1 MELLPLYQDIIRR
14 LKAADIE
21 AADLEARR
29 ILQERSGNEWSQ
41 IIAAPETLLTP
52 QQLLNIEADVQR
64 RLAGEPLS
72 RIYGCRE
79 FWGME
84 FALSPDTLDP
94 RPDTETLIEAVLKAY
109 KDESAPEAILDLGT
123 GTGCILL
130 ALLKEFP
137 QARGLGIDKAPGAV
151 ETAQKNAKHHDL
163 DDRAAFQ
170 AGNWGDNL
178 NDTFDLI
185 VSNPPY
191 ITNQIIKTLSKEVQ
205 NHDPILALS
214 GGNDGL
220 DAYRQIFSQ
229 LFSLL
234 KPAGKAFFEIGFD
247 QEDDVARL
255 AEESRI
261 RVRHVHR
268 DLAGQPRVVEISNG
282 DK

>member
-1 MELLPLYQDIIRR
+1 M
-14 LKAADIE
+14 
-21 AADLEARR
+21 
-29 ILQERSGNEWSQ
+29 
-41 IIAAPETLLTP
+41 
-52 QQLLNIEADVQR
+52 
-64 RLAGEPLS
+64 
-72 RIYGCRE
+72 
-79 FWGME
+79 
-84 FALSPDTLDP
+84 
-94 RPDTETLIEAVLKAY
+94 
-109 KDESAPEAILDLGT
+109 
-123 GTGCILL
+123 
-130 ALLKEFP
+130 
-137 QARGLGIDKAPGAV
+137 
-151 ETAQKNAKHHDL
+151 